1 MSIKIYKSPG
11 AEPLAPA
18 SPSPERRI
26 RVPLSTPEGTFTES
40 FLLLFTL
47 PCPLHGRHGSPM
59 ISPTPEQEA
68 HVLSIVKN
76 PC

>member
-18 SPSPERRI
+18 SPSPVMRLRL
-26 RVPLSTPEGTFTES
+26 PLSTPDGTFTES

-47 PCPLHGRHGSPM
+47 PCPLHGRHGSP
-59 ISPTPEQEA
+59 SVSHTPQAEA